1 MSATAA
7 TSRFNALP
15 AGEARA
21 ELLECCASGAWA
33 DAVLAARPFTSLA
46 DALAASDEAFARL
59 TADDVDAALADH
71 PRIGER
77 AAGEG
82 RSAQWSRSEQSSVQ
96 GADGD
101 TAALLRELNA
111 AYEQRFDRVF
121 LIRAAGRSPEEM
133 AAECRR
139 RLGNDDATE
148 TGEVREQLRQ
158 ITALRLE
165 RMLGP

>member
-1 MSATAA
+1 MSASAA

-15 AGEARA
+15 ADDARA
-21 ELLECCASGAWA
+21 QLLECCASRAWA
-33 DAVLAARPFTSLA
+33 DAVLAARPITSLT

-59 TADDVDAALADH
+59 AVADVDAALAGH

-96 GADGD
+96 GSDAA

-111 AYEQRFDRVF
+111 AYEERFDRVF

-133 AAECRR
+133 LAECRR

-148 TGEVREQLRQ
+148 AGEVREQLRQ

-165 RMLGP
+165 RMLSP